1 MLAHQTS
8 RHSRPQDT
16 RPCPILT
23 QVRAAN
29 RLLPPA
35 RSGPAGTTYGGRPS
49 PQHPSRQNAV
59 LLLPLSLGISLI
71 VLAYCAGTI
80 KVAGVALSDDTDAR
94 NRQVDLAVSHIFE
107 DIAPQTVVPVPLA
120 VWECG
125 SEDP

>member
-1 MLAHQTS
+1 MPDHHAGA
-8 RHSRPQDT
+8 RGEP
-16 RPCPILT
+16 
-23 QVRAAN
+23 RA
-29 RLLPPA
+29 P
-35 RSGPAGTTYGGRPS
+35 SCTKRPS

-59 LLLPLSLGISLI
+59 LLLLPLSLGISLI

-107 DIAPQTVVPVPLA
+107 DIAPQTVVLVPLA